1 MKTIREQQRNRALGA
16 RVRELRRNQNM
27 TQEQLAKRM
36 GMARR
41 TVQMYEQGSLGM
53 SVAKLEQVAGI
64 LQVPVT
70 DILGYR

>member
-16 RVRELRRNQNM
+16 KVRELRRSQNM

-41 TVQMYEQGSLGM
+41 TIQLYEQGSLGM

>member
-16 RVRELRRNQNM
+16 RVREIRRSQNM

-41 TVQMYEQGSLGM
+41 TIQLYEQGSLGM

-64 LQVPVT
+64 LKVPVT

>member
-16 RVRELRRNQNM
+16 RVREIRRSQNM
-27 TQEQLAKRM
+27 TQEHLAKRL

-41 TVQMYEQGSLGM
+41 TIQLYEQGSLGM

-70 DILGYR
+70 DLLGYR

>member
-16 RVRELRRNQNM
+16 RVRELRRSQNM

>member
-16 RVRELRRNQNM
+16 RVRELRRSQNM

-41 TVQMYEQGSLGM
+41 TIQLYEQGSLGM

>member
-16 RVRELRRNQNM
+16 KVRDIRRSQNM
-27 TQEQLAKRM
+27 TQEHLAKRM

-41 TVQMYEQGSLGM
+41 TIQMYEQGSLGM

>member
-27 TQEQLAKRM
+27 TQEQLAKRL

-41 TVQMYEQGSLGM
+41 TIQMYEQGSLGM

-64 LQVPVT
+64 LKVPVT

>member
-16 RVRELRRNQNM
+16 KVRDIRRSQSM

-41 TVQMYEQGSLGM
+41 TIQMYEQGSLGM